1 MRVAVTGGGG
11 RLGCALVRALLARG
25 DVVKVLEPGKG
36 IPASLTG
43 LKVEILQGSVLD
55 AAAVAALVDG
65 ADLVFHL
72 AAKVNLDRDRD
83 GSIYAVNFEG
93 TRNVAEACLARGIR
107 LVHCSSHH
115 ALTLKPFDIPHDESK
130 PLALNDPC
138 DYHRTKALGEQLV
151 RGLVRERGL
160 NAVIINP
167 GSMTGPDDYEPSM
180 IGRALIDLHQGRIPV
195 LMEVISDY
203 VDARDV
209 AAGALAAAARGR
221 NGEGYLLTGIVHDMR
236 ELMAMWQTLTG
247 VAMPRVVLP
256 IWVGWA
262 MLPVTL
268 VTARLTG
275 KAPLFS
281 AGVLRAAVSSRIV
294 SHDKAKRELGF
305 SPRPA
310 RDSLADALEF
320 YRAQGWL
327 DRVAAA

>member
-25 DVVKVLEPGKG
+25 DVVKVLEPAKG
-36 IPASLTG
+36 TPASLTG
-43 LKVEILQGSVLD
+43 LKVEILHGSVLD
-55 AAAVAALVDG
+55 AEAVAALVDG

-83 GSIYAVNFEG
+83 GSIQAVNVEG
-93 TRNVAEACLARGIR
+93 TRIVAEACLVRGIR

-115 ALTLKPFDIPHDESK
+115 ALTLKPFDIPHDETK

-160 NAVIINP
+160 NAVIVNP
-167 GSMTGPDDYEPSM
+167 GSMIGPDDYEPSL
-180 IGRALIDLHQGRIPV
+180 IGRALIDLYQGRIPV

-209 AAGALAAAARGR
+209 AAGALNAAERGR
-221 NGEGYLLTGIVHDMR
+221 RGEGYLLTGIVHDMR
-236 ELMAMWQTLTG
+236 EVLAMWQDLTG

-268 VTARLTG
+268 ATARLTG

-281 AGVLRAAVSSRIV
+281 AGVLRAAVSSRVV

-305 SPRPA
+305 SPRSA

-327 DRVAAA
+327 DRAAAA

>member
-25 DVVKVLEPGKG
+25 DQVKVLEPGRG
-36 IPASLTG
+36 TPASLMG
-43 LKVEILQGSVLD
+43 LKAEILHGSVLHAD
-55 AAAVAALVDG
+55 SVAALVEG

-93 TRNVAEACLARGIR
+93 TRNVAEACLARRIR

-115 ALTLKPFDIPHDESK
+115 ALALKPFDIPHDESK

-151 RGLVRERGL
+151 RGMVRDRGL

-167 GSMTGPDDYEPSM
+167 GSMTGPDDYEPSL
-180 IGRALIDLHQGRIPV
+180 IGKALLDLYHRRIPA
-195 LMEVISDY
+195 LMEVVSDY

-209 AAGALAAAARGR
+209 AAGALAAAERGR

-236 ELMAMWQTLTG
+236 ELMAMWQDLTG
-247 VAMPRVVLP
+247 VAMPRIVLP

-262 MLPVTL
+262 MLPMTL
-268 VTARLTG
+268 ATARLTG

-305 SPRPA
+305 VPRPA

-327 DRVAAA
+327 ERAIAA